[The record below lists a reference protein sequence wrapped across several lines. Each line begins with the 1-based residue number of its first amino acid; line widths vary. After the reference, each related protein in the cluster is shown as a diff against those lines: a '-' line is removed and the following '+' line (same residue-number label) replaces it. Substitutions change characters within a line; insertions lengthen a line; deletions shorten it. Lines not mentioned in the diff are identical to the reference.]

1 MRVLKSLFALV
12 AFSFALAASAAA
24 QELPAAKPAELGFS
38 AERLERITQWLR
50 EDSAKGTIP
59 GAVLMIVRQGK
70 VAYFESV
77 GLLDPQTKA
86 PMRKDAIFRIYSMS
100 KPITTTAVMML
111 LEQGRITLDEPIAK
125 YIPAFK
131 DMKVGIE
138 TKGEDGKPKLELTDA
153 GKPITIQDLLR
164 HTSGITYGFFG
175 DLLVK
180 KAYLDANVYEGDY
193 DNAEFA
199 ERIAKLPLAFQP
211 GTTWDY
217 SNSTD
222 ILGRLVEVVSGKSLL
237 QFEKENILDPLGMA
251 DTSFYVADAA
261 KHPRIAEPFQN
272 DRKIGAGVDFNDPRL
287 VRRWES
293 GGGGMVSTLADYSR
307 FLMMLRNGGT
317 LDGKRYLGPKTLAY
331 MTADH
336 TAGGIVPGPYYLPG
350 PGYGFGL
357 GFAVRKETGV
367 ALTPGSVGDYNWGG
381 AGGTYFWVDPKEDMF
396 VIYGMQSPS
405 QRVHYRQVLRDMV
418 YGAIEK
424 PAARAA
430 TD

>member
-1 MRVLKSLFALV
+1 L
-12 AFSFALAASAAA
+12 
-24 QELPAAKPAELGFS
+24 
-38 AERLERITQWLR
+38 LR
-50 EDSAKGTIP
+50 DDSQKGTIP
-59 GAVLMIVRQGK
+59 GAVVMIVRNGK
-70 VAYFESV
+70 VAYFESI
-77 GLLDPQTKA
+77 GALDPQTKA

-100 KPITTTAVMML
+100 KPITTVAVMML
-111 LEQGRITLDEPIAK
+111 YEQGKITLDEPIAK

-131 DMKVGIE
+131 DMKVGVE
-138 TKGEDGKPKLELTDA
+138 SVGEDGKPKLDLTDA
-153 GKPITIQDLLR
+153 KKPITIQDLLR

-180 KAYLDANVYEGDY
+180 KAYLDANIRDGDF

-199 ERIAKLPLAFQP
+199 ERVAKMPLAFQP

-217 SNSTD
+217 SHSTD
-222 ILGRLVEVVSGKSLL
+222 ILGRLVEVVSGKSLY
-237 QFEKENILDPLGMA
+237 QFEKEHILDPLGMS
-251 DTSFYVADAA
+251 DTSFYVADTA
-261 KHPRIAEPFQN
+261 KHARIAEPFQS
-272 DRKIGAGVDFNDPRL
+272 DRIFGIGSEFNDPRPA
-287 VRRWES
+287 RKWES
-293 GGGGMVSTLADYSR
+293 GGGGMVSTVADYAR

-317 LDGKRYLGPKTLAY
+317 LDGKRYLGPKTVTY
-331 MTADH
+331 MTSDH
-336 TAGGIVPGPYYLPG
+336 TAGVIVPGPYYLPG

-357 GFAVRKETGV
+357 GFAVRKEIGV

-396 VIYGMQSPS
+396 VVYAMQSPS